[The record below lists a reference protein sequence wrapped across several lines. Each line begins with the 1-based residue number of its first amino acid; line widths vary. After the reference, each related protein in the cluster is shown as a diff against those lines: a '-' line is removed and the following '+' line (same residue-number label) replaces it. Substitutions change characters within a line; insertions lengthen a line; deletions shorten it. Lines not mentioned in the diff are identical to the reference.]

1 MPNEAKGAIIFVL
14 GVLSGLA
21 FVFALVMW
29 GINKFGDQQGGLAE
43 KSMMGGISAGVAFA
57 AAAVMVQGIDMNYH
71 AG

>member
-1 MPNEAKGAIIFVL
+1 MPNEAKGAIVFVL

-43 KSMMGGISAGVAFA
+43 KSTEIGRASCRERV
-57 AAAVMVQGIDMNYH
+57 
-71 AG
+71 